1 MRSRYAVLAALF
13 FFLGTISIGIAHAW
27 TEPTAAPPGS
37 NVPAPINIGTDQQI
51 KNGGLG
57 VNALS
62 VFGNSLFGG
71 FTGSNAYPNF
81 GPTSGEDGYGIRDKD
96 GIIEFKNNGGSWASL
111 QNLMYSLGVIG

>member
-1 MRSRYAVLAALF
+1 MEAKQRLRTRYQRPRHCVGHVRIQHGMNPPLRLQA
-13 FFLGTISIGIAHAW
+13 
-27 TEPTAAPPGS
+27 TA
-37 NVPAPINIGTDQQI
+37 PAPINIGTDQQI